1 MLTPTTLPYC
11 LDGGMARIPLLSG
24 SRVSLVTVEDD
35 AVLLAPP
42 PPLDPLRDISAAVG
56 EAVRYPL
63 SGPRLAD
70 LVTRGGRVAIVI
82 EPRSLPLPG
91 ATGDPRKEAVAAVI
105 SELERLGMAAD
116 KHTIVIAGGLERRA
130 GRRELEAVLR
140 PMQAR
145 DFRGS
150 VVVHDA
156 SSPDLLP
163 LELEGA
169 APVRIHSALLDA
181 DLVVCVTAAE
191 TSERGGACA
200 LLGAC
205 AAEAISSAS
214 PSPSLLAPSLSP
226 TGRLAGEIAAAL
238 TRRTAITGVSIALDH
253 PRLTGRYRGYP
264 SSPDALAALAGSPL
278 RRIVNALPEVL
289 RDQALQ
295 RLVRE
300 VTAVAVLAGPP
311 DVSHAEALLRGISLR
326 GIALPAPLDTV
337 VVPLPWMSIHA
348 PREPLNPI
356 TAAATGLGHAL
367 RLWRDASPLRE
378 GGTIILLHDFRR
390 TFGHGPQAP
399 YRSLF
404 HVLREGATPAQLS
417 AAHDVAAAD
426 ARALAAYRQGQAP
439 HPLLPYVDWASC
451 APVLDRAG
459 SVLVAG
465 CRDAGAARALGLVP
479 THNISTAIEMARGV
493 AGGSHRV
500 GVLLAPPYAPLI
512 VGDAGQ

>member
-1 MLTPTTLPYC
+1 MYRQY
-11 LDGGMARIPLLSG
+11 GGMARIPLLSG
-24 SRVSLVTVEDD
+24 SRISLVTVADD

-42 PPLDPLRDISAAVG
+42 PPLDPLRDVAAAVG
-56 EAVRYPL
+56 EALRYPL

-91 ATGDPRKEAVAAVI
+91 ATADPRQEAVAAVI
-105 SELERLGMAAD
+105 DELERLGMPAD
-116 KHTIVIAGGLERRA
+116 RQTIVIAGGLERRA

-140 PMQAR
+140 PTQAR
-145 DFRGS
+145 DFRGA

-169 APVRIHSALLDA
+169 ATVRLHGALLDA

-205 AAEAISSAS
+205 GAELISSA
-214 PSPSLLAPSLSP
+214 PPAPSLLAPSLSP
-226 TGRLAGEIAAAL
+226 TGVLAGKIAATLA
-238 TRRTAITGVSIALDH
+238 RRTALMGVSIVLDH

-264 SSPDALAALAGSPL
+264 SSPDAIAALARSPL
-278 RRIVNALPEVL
+278 RWLANGLPGTM
-289 RDQALQ
+289 RDRALQ
-295 RLVRE
+295 HLGRE
-300 VTAVAVLAGPP
+300 LTTVAVLAGPP
-311 DVSHAEALLRGISLR
+311 AVAHAEALLRGVSLR
-326 GIALPAPLDTV
+326 GAELAEQLDTI
-337 VVPLPWMSIHA
+337 VVPLPWTSVHA

-356 TAAATGLGHAL
+356 TAATTGLGHAV

-399 YRSLF
+399 YRDLF
-404 HVLREGATPAQLS
+404 HVLREGVKPEQLS
-417 AAHDVAAAD
+417 AARDLAAGD
-426 ARALAAYRQGQAP
+426 PRALAAYRQGHAP
-439 HPLLPYVDWASC
+439 HPILPYVDWSSC
-451 APVLDRAG
+451 APALARAG
-459 SVLVAG
+459 TVLVAG

-479 THNISTAIEMARGV
+479 THNVSTALEMARGV
-493 AGGSHRV
+493 AGGSHRI
-500 GVLLAPPYAPLI
+500 GVLLAPPYVPLI
-512 VGDAGQ
+512 VGDARA

>member
-1 MLTPTTLPYC
+1 
-11 LDGGMARIPLLSG
+11 MARIPLLSG

-42 PPLDPLRDISAAVG
+42 PPLDPLRDVAAAVG
-56 EAVRYPL
+56 EALRYPL
-63 SGPRLAD
+63 SGPRLGD
-70 LVTRGGRVAIVI
+70 LVTRGGRVTIVV

-91 ATGDPRKEAVAAVI
+91 AIADPRQEAVAAVI
-105 SELERLGMAAD
+105 DELERLGMPAD
-116 KHTIVIAGGLERRA
+116 GHTILIAGGLERRA

-140 PMQAR
+140 PTRAR
-145 DFRGS
+145 DFRGV

-163 LELEGA
+163 LEIESA

-191 TSERGGACA
+191 TSERGGACV

-205 AAEAISSAS
+205 SADAISSAS
-214 PSPSLLAPSLSP
+214 PAPSLLAPSLSP
-226 TGRLAGEIAAAL
+226 TGRLSGEIAAAL
-238 TRRTAITGVSIALDH
+238 ARRTALTGVSMVLDH
-253 PRLTGRYRGYP
+253 PRLTGRYRDYP
-264 SSPDALAALAGSPL
+264 SSPDAVAALARSPL
-278 RRIVNALPEVL
+278 RRLVNALPGAL
-289 RDQALQ
+289 RDLALQ
-295 RLVRE
+295 HLPRE
-300 VTAVAVLAGPP
+300 LTAVAVLAGPP
-311 DVSHAEALLRGISLR
+311 AVSHAEALLRGISLR
-326 GIALPAPLDTV
+326 GLPLAGQLDTI
-337 VVPLPWMSIHA
+337 VVPLPWKSLHE

-378 GGTIILLHDFRR
+378 GGTVVLLHDLRR
-390 TFGHGPQAP
+390 TFGQGPQEP
-399 YRSLF
+399 YRNLF
-404 HVLREGATPAQLS
+404 HVLREGATAERI
-417 AAHDVAAAD
+417 AAARGTAATD
-426 ARALAAYRQGQAP
+426 SRALAAYRRGHAP
-439 HPLLPYVDWASC
+439 HPLLPHIDWASC
-451 APVLDRAG
+451 TPVIDRAG

-493 AGGSHRV
+493 AGGSHHM

-512 VGDAGQ
+512 VS